1 MNDNAPFV
9 RDDVRGFL
17 DFLASM
23 ERPELDQQPLAEA
36 RAGMV
41 AMAPVIDL
49 PPRDLP
55 VIRDLTCPGPAGD
68 IALRFYDT
76 QANRDAACPLM
87 LFFHGG
93 GFVIGDLDSHHAL
106 CTELAAGMDLPV
118 LAVDYRLAPEHPF
131 PAAPEDCEA
140 AARWAAKS
148 PHELGI
154 KISGLIPIGDS
165 AGGNLTIVTTQSLA
179 EKEAMVPVVLQ
190 VPLYPMADA
199 LEQHASYG
207 EFGEGFFLSARA
219 MDFFG
224 DAYRGDAQD
233 RRTYPIL
240 GRHEG
245 TPPTVV
251 MTAGLDP
258 LRDSGRN
265 YAAHLVQ
272 AGTDVIYLEMRGSI
286 HGWVNMRKAIP
297 STGNDLADIFAAM
310 KLMLARHG

>member
-49 PPRDLP
+49 PPRELP

-68 IALRFYDT
+68 IPLRFYDT
-76 QANRDAACPLM
+76 RTDRDAACPLM

-93 GFVIGDLDSHHAL
+93 GFVIGNLDSHHAL

-154 KISGLIPIGDS
+154 KVSGLIPIGDS

-224 DAYRGDAQD
+224 DAYRGDAKD

-265 YAAHLVQ
+265 YAAHLIQ
-272 AGTDVIYLEMRGSI
+272 AGTDVIYLEMR
-286 HGWVNMRKAIP
+286 
-297 STGNDLADIFAAM
+297 
-310 KLMLARHG
+310 

>member
-23 ERPELDQQPLAEA
+23 ERPEFDQQPLAEA

-49 PPRDLP
+49 PPRELP

-68 IALRFYDT
+68 IPLRFYDT
-76 QANRDAACPLM
+76 RTDRDAACPLM

-93 GFVIGDLDSHHAL
+93 GFVIGNLDSHHAL

-154 KISGLIPIGDS
+154 KVSGLIPIGDS

-224 DAYRGDAQD
+224 DAYRGDAKD

-265 YAAHLVQ
+265 YAAHLIQ

-297 STGNDLADIFAAM
+297 STGKDLADIIAAM

>member
-1 MNDNAPFV
+1 MSQADHFV

-17 DFLASM
+17 DFLAAAGGPQLH
-23 ERPELDQQPLAEA
+23 EQTVEEA
-36 RAGMV
+36 RAGML
-41 AMAPVIDL
+41 ALAPMIDL

-68 IALRFYDT
+68 IPLRFYDSR
-76 QANRDAACPLM
+76 ASRDAACPLM

-93 GFVIGDLDSHHAL
+93 GFVVGDLDSHHAL
-106 CTELAAGMDLPV
+106 CTEFAARMDLPL
-118 LAVDYRLAPEHPF
+118 LAVDYRLAPENPF

-154 KISGLIPIGDS
+154 KVNGLIPLGDS
-165 AGGNLTIVTTQSLA
+165 AGGNLAIVVTQSLA
-179 EKEAMVPVVLQ
+179 EEEAMVPVVLQ
-190 VPLYPMADA
+190 VPLYPLADPLA
-199 LEQHASYG
+199 QHRSYRD
-207 EFGEGFFLSARA
+207 FGDGFFLTSAS
-219 MDFFG
+219 MDFFEQ
-224 DAYRGDAQD
+224 AYRADPDD

-245 TPPTVV
+245 TPPTVL

-258 LRDSGRN
+258 LRDSGRT
-265 YAAHLVQ
+265 YAAHLIQ

-297 STGNDLADIFAAM
+297 STEKDLANIVAAM

>member
-1 MNDNAPFV
+1 LSDTGHFV

-17 DFLASM
+17 DYLASLD
-23 ERPELDQQPLAEA
+23 RPELDEQPLEEA
-36 RAGMV
+36 RMGMI

-49 PPRDLP
+49 PPLDLP

-68 IALRFYDT
+68 IPLRLYDT
-76 QANRDAACPLM
+76 REKRDAACPLL

-93 GFVIGDLDSHHAL
+93 GFVVGNLESHHAL

-131 PAAPEDCEA
+131 PAAPDDCEA

-148 PHELGI
+148 PHELGF
-154 KISGLIPIGDS
+154 KVSGLIPIGDS
-165 AGGNLTIVTTQSLA
+165 AGGNLAIVTTQSLA

-199 LEQHASYG
+199 LEHHESYSV
-207 EFGEGFFLSARA
+207 FGEGFFLSARA
-219 MDFFG
+219 MEFFG
-224 DAYRGDAQD
+224 GAYKGDDGD

-258 LRDSGRN
+258 LRDSGRT
-265 YAAHLVQ
+265 YAAHLVE
-272 AGTDVIYLEMRGSI
+272 AGTDTIYLEMRGSI
-286 HGWVNMRKAIP
+286 HGWVNMRKALP
-297 STGNDLADIFAAM
+297 STAKDLADILAAM

>member
-1 MNDNAPFV
+1 MNDNSPFV

-49 PPRDLP
+49 PPRELP

-68 IALRFYDT
+68 IPLRFYDT
-76 QANRDAACPLM
+76 RTDRDAACPLM

-93 GFVIGDLDSHHAL
+93 GFVIGNLDSHHAL

-154 KISGLIPIGDS
+154 KVSGLIPIGDS

-199 LEQHASYG
+199 LEQHASYS

-265 YAAHLVQ
+265 YAAHLIH

-297 STGNDLADIFAAM
+297 STGKDLADIIAAM

>member
-1 MNDNAPFV
+1 
-9 RDDVRGFL
+9 
-17 DFLASM
+17 
-23 ERPELDQQPLAEA
+23 
-36 RAGMV
+36 
-41 AMAPVIDL
+41 MAPVIDL
-49 PPRDLP
+49 PPLDLP
-55 VIRDLTCPGPAGD
+55 VIRNLTCPGPAGD
-68 IALRFYDT
+68 IPLRLYDT
-76 QANRDAACPLM
+76 REQRDTACPLM

-93 GFVIGDLDSHHAL
+93 GFVVGNLESHHAL

-118 LAVDYRLAPEHPF
+118 LAVDYRLAPENPF
-131 PAAPEDCEA
+131 PAAPDDCET

-154 KISGLIPIGDS
+154 KVSGLIPIGDS

-190 VPLYPMADA
+190 VPLYPLADP
-199 LEQHASYG
+199 LTQHQSYRD
-207 EFGEGFFLSARA
+207 FGEGFFLSARA
-219 MDFFG
+219 MEFF
-224 DAYRGDAQD
+224 DEAYRPDPED

-258 LRDSGRN
+258 LRDSGRT
-265 YAAHLVQ
+265 YAAHLIA
-272 AGTDVIYLEMRGSI
+272 AGTDVTYLEMRGSI

-297 STGNDLADIFAAM
+297 STAKDLADVIAAM
-310 KLMLARHG
+310 KLMLERSA

>member
-49 PPRDLP
+49 PPRELP

-68 IALRFYDT
+68 IPLRFYDT
-76 QANRDAACPLM
+76 RTDRDAACPLM

-93 GFVIGDLDSHHAL
+93 GFVIGNLDSHHAL

-154 KISGLIPIGDS
+154 KVSGLIPIGDS

-224 DAYRGDAQD
+224 DAYRGDAKD

-265 YAAHLVQ
+265 YAAHLIQ

-297 STGNDLADIFAAM
+297 STGKDLADIIAAM

>member
-1 MNDNAPFV
+1 MNDAGHFV

-17 DFLASM
+17 DVLASM
-23 ERPELDQQPLAEA
+23 DRPELADQPIEEA

-41 AMAPVIDL
+41 AMAPAIDL
-49 PPRDLP
+49 PPLDLP

-68 IALRFYDT
+68 IPLRLYDT
-76 QANRDAACPLM
+76 RDGRDAACPLM

-118 LAVDYRLAPEHPF
+118 LAVDYRLAPENPF
-131 PAAPEDCEA
+131 PAAPDDCEA

-148 PHELGI
+148 PHELGT
-154 KISGLIPIGDS
+154 KVSGLIPIGDS

-179 EKEAMVPVVLQ
+179 EKEAMVPVVMQ
-190 VPLYPMADA
+190 VPLYPLADP
-199 LEQHASYG
+199 LNPHQSYRD
-207 EFGEGFFLSARA
+207 FGEGFFLSVGAIE
-219 MDFFG
+219 FF
-224 DAYRGDAQD
+224 DQAYRADPAD

-245 TPPTVV
+245 TPPTVL

-265 YAAHLVQ
+265 YAAHLIQ
-272 AGTDVIYLEMRGSI
+272 AGTDVTYLEMRGSI

-297 STGNDLADIFAAM
+297 STKKDLEDVIAAM
-310 KLMLARHG
+310 KLMLGRHG

>member
-49 PPRDLP
+49 PPRELP

-68 IALRFYDT
+68 IPLRFYDT
-76 QANRDAACPLM
+76 RTDRDAACPLM

-93 GFVIGDLDSHHAL
+93 GFVIGNLDSHHAL

-154 KISGLIPIGDS
+154 KVSGLIPIGDS

-224 DAYRGDAQD
+224 DAYRGDAKD

-245 TPPTVV
+245 TPPTVL

-265 YAAHLVQ
+265 YAAHLIQ

-297 STGNDLADIFAAM
+297 STGKDLADIIAAM

>member
-1 MNDNAPFV
+1 MNDNGHFV
-9 RDDVRGFL
+9 REDVRGFL

-49 PPRDLP
+49 PPVDLP

-68 IALRFYDT
+68 IPLRFYDT
-76 QANRDAACPLM
+76 RTDRDTACPLI

-154 KISGLIPIGDS
+154 KVSGLIPIGDS

-265 YAAHLVQ
+265 YAAHLIQ
-272 AGTDVIYLEMRGSI
+272 AGTDVIYIEMRGSI

-297 STGNDLADIFAAM
+297 STGKDLADIIAAM

>member
-1 MNDNAPFV
+1 LNDNGHYV

-17 DFLASM
+17 DYLATLD
-23 ERPELDQQPLAEA
+23 RPELDQQPLEEA
-36 RAGMV
+36 RGGMI

-49 PPRDLP
+49 PPVDLP
-55 VIRDLTCPGPAGD
+55 VVRDLTCPGPAGD
-68 IALRFYDT
+68 IPLRFYDSRPS
-76 QANRDAACPLM
+76 RDEACPLM

-93 GFVIGDLDSHHAL
+93 GFVVGNLDSHHAL
-106 CTELAAGMDLPV
+106 CTELAARMDLPV
-118 LAVDYRLAPEHPF
+118 LAVDYRLAPENPF
-131 PAAPEDCEA
+131 PAAPDDCEA

-148 PHELGI
+148 PHELGL
-154 KISGLIPIGDS
+154 KVSGLIPIGDS

-179 EKEAMVPVVLQ
+179 EREAAVPVVLQ

-199 LEQHASYG
+199 LEQHESYRL
-207 EFGEGFFLSARA
+207 FGEGFFLSARA

-224 DAYRGDAQD
+224 GAYLGDAND

-240 GRHEG
+240 GSHEG

-258 LRDSGRN
+258 LRDSGRT
-265 YAAHLVQ
+265 YASHLIQ
-272 AGTDVIYLEMRGSI
+272 AGSDVIYLEMRGSI
-286 HGWVNMRKAIP
+286 HGWVNMRKALP
-297 STGNDLADIFAAM
+297 STAKDLADIVAAM

>member
-49 PPRDLP
+49 PPRELP

-68 IALRFYDT
+68 IPLRFYDT
-76 QANRDAACPLM
+76 RTDRDAACPLM

-93 GFVIGDLDSHHAL
+93 GFVIGNLDSHHAL

-154 KISGLIPIGDS
+154 KVSSLIPNGDS

-224 DAYRGDAQD
+224 DAYRGDAKD

-265 YAAHLVQ
+265 YAAHLIQ

-297 STGNDLADIFAAM
+297 STGKDLADIIAAM

>member
-49 PPRDLP
+49 PPRELP

-68 IALRFYDT
+68 IPLRFYDT
-76 QANRDAACPLM
+76 RTDRDAACPLM

-93 GFVIGDLDSHHAL
+93 GFVIGNLDSHHAL

-154 KISGLIPIGDS
+154 KVSGLIPIGDS

-224 DAYRGDAQD
+224 DAYRGDAKD

-240 GRHEG
+240 GRHDG

-265 YAAHLVQ
+265 YAAHLIQ

-297 STGNDLADIFAAM
+297 STGKDLADIIAAM